1 MNITQ
6 LSTNQLVR
14 LYLYS
19 LEIYDP
25 FLKPFFDEVENELRY
40 HRKFDFT
47 DETLYELVDLNGHVV
62 RGEIEMITLSI
73 PHEFIFGVN
82 K

>member
-25 FLKPFFDEVENELRY
+25 FQNLFSMKWKMNFVIIVNLILPMK
-40 HRKFDFT
+40 H
-47 DETLYELVDLNGHVV
+47 LYELVDLNGHVV
-62 RGEIEMITLSI
+62 RRR
-73 PHEFIFGVN
+73 N
-82 K
+82 

>member
-25 FLKPFFDEVENELRY
+25 FLKNLFDEVEMNFVIIVNLILPMKHY
-40 HRKFDFT
+40 T
-47 DETLYELVDLNGHVV
+47 N
-62 RGEIEMITLSI
+62 LSI
-73 PHEFIFGVN
+73 
-82 K
+82 